1 MGESKIEFV
10 QKFQLRTKKY
20 ALSAIQIYRILPKT
34 EEGKIIGRQFLR
46 SALSVGANYRAA
58 CRARSKAE
66 FFSKLS
72 ITVEEADEVLYWVEI
87 LIESEILDNN
97 RVSGFVKEG
106 REILAV
112 LSTAR
117 KNTKEIN
124 HSTIQSINN

>member
-1 MGESKIEFV
+1 MSESKAEFV

-20 ALSAIQIYRILPKT
+20 ALSAIQIYRLLPNT
-34 EEGKIIGRQFLR
+34 EEGRIIGRQFLR

-72 ITVEEADEVLYWVEI
+72 ITVEEADEVLYWLEI
-87 LIESEILDNN
+87 LTESGILSFDS
-97 RVSGFVKEG
+97 VAGFAKEAK
-106 REILAV
+106 EILAV

-117 KNTKEIN
+117 KNTK
-124 HSTIQSINN
+124 